1 MSYTVLPCNIKLS
14 MYLNDLQEFELGDSN
29 HPAIQLYHLKVVQ
42 KCMYHIGTLTESTTY
57 QCILLNFKF
66 IQENISYKMCI

>member
-1 MSYTVLPCNIKLS
+1 

-42 KCMYHIGTLTESTTY
+42 KCYCTLTESTTY

-66 IQENISYKMCI
+66 IQENISYKMCIQANVIVY